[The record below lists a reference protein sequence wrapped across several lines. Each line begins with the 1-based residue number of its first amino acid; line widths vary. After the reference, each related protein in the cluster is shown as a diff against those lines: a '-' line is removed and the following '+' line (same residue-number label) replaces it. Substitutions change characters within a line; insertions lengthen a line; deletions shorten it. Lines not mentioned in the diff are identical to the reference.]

1 MSSFDDL
8 LRRLDAAEDAEW
20 EKEYAKVAVELTR
33 DQAFEVIR
41 SERVYAGWFAF
52 RFDAGPPGEP
62 LPSTQ
67 AAFDAV
73 LLGTNGSPLDA
84 YRVLFG
90 SPPISEEAPAD
101 LRLALLCNAAACALK
116 RGAYWFA
123 TWLAARAG
131 LAAIALGAPERA
143 WHFLDTLSADG
154 RRLPHLDKL
163 AIFEPLRRSEAAQKS
178 LWVRAA
184 ICHLWPGLGVPV
196 VPSLPFPSL
205 ATAEL
210 TFDDTLEELSRVG
223 ATQVRA
229 LVESFVEAM
238 ELAAL
243 ERHADESLV
252 RELRK
257 RAVEGI
263 LEAPTV
269 DDVPVWFHDWAR
281 AVGRSGEVH
290 LARLAG
296 LVLRT
301 AEPDER
307 RLPAVLVL
315 PSARAQDL
323 ELLAE
328 GLDIPELQKLFAEL
342 ISTRGRLPVE
352 AADALVAVALR
363 RHVRHGEALGVLSQY
378 VEQLLSLGAPPGGI
392 VDYVATMMRSL
403 VEDRQRDRVAVRPHF
418 ERLAAAV
425 GRQAGLLSTSGRRLS
440 TVSVER
446 AAEKIEVPEITTG
459 LLEAAT
465 EATEGVPALDLLLLV
480 LALRRALR
488 DSDHKAHW
496 DAALAKLASD
506 AIYTVR
512 EPQLFDLRLR
522 LLDEAIHAAHPQMP
536 VADLYFQRANTRR
549 AVQVGDCRSTE
560 LVLADLR
567 TAIRRARAEGN
578 AGLYAAATAA
588 WVKSLVWG
596 ATADRLDDTDL
607 LSDAASALAEALD
620 LPLESVD
627 KAALH
632 QARAHLVRIRNPKES
647 VADFETALALLMPS
661 ESFWTEIAAEVVATL
676 LRVDRV
682 EEAVRRGTE
691 YLSLA
696 GGNGRGVELGMLH
709 MALGEA
715 LATSGR
721 FNEARR
727 QLENGL
733 ELVRGR
739 DSLNEM
745 VARLNLVR
753 LGLVAGDHTLTEEHL
768 RFLRD
773 NREQLD
779 PQTRQDLEVLEAA
792 AVAARGDAPQHRAAL
807 ARTLSTVSDERVR
820 VGLRLEIARLDLV
833 AGHPVN
839 ELDKLVL
846 VGLNTALDGH
856 SDDVLTDL
864 ICNHGEALTP
874 STRDAV
880 LHWARHR
887 GPSITAR
894 LKHQSGQTHAARSM
908 LRAALA
914 GDLGGR
920 ERLRCTH
927 LLMCLVDNEDHRE
940 RLELCFELERLLDL
954 VEDVPEIRLDLA
966 AGMSLTARNDQGL
979 VLRARAHALRAS
991 EASLTPRERESGHR
1005 TIGETTVNL
1014 LRLAFPLSSASLSH
1028 DASCL
1033 LRELALAEPEASQL
1047 RLAAAQLLLL
1057 PGPLTHPDAVSV
1069 AGRLLELVTA
1079 PPDARTLGELIER
1092 HRVVRDHDAL
1102 TAAAGSTRAE
1112 LRGPF
1117 DEFPSWLVDHVR
1129 GRGRAV
1135 DPELLALAANLLA
1148 TVARVRPDV
1157 ADPLL
1162 ATAIS
1167 VQHKL
1172 SPRPRQEM
1180 LEAVYSAV
1188 QSAGEVGNTSWPRLQ
1203 GVLEGVR
1210 RKHRHPLLS
1219 NVLSATRRS
1228 APPQPREAMS
1238 RQETANERKRASV
1251 VQIGGRQRARDCF
1264 EQGVALMESLRLDPQ
1279 AADAVQRISESR
1291 ALLGEAV
1298 AIARKKRMPELFDF
1312 VVSHGNAWRMSPGL
1326 DIETALRIYESA
1338 AKLDAVPDQEAK
1350 LWKVQADALRLR
1362 GAADDLRR
1370 ADRLLE
1376 RACRVRRGRW
1386 LAETLMSRAQ
1396 VALAHPDLD
1405 EVARQRGAANFVMDA
1420 VRAHRGFGDQDAVVG
1435 FLLHRLAAWE
1445 RAQPNDSTP
1454 ARVRDELKTIYAARA
1469 AQIDA
1474 PVPRVSDR
1482 EIESVIGV
1490 MKHPAGI
1497 AFLEVRARLA
1507 TAAEHSLDPFG
1518 LLDQF
1523 GPSAKEAVAEQMTR
1537 SSLVGHP
1544 DRAEEVLASLAAAP
1558 ADAARPGRLAARAV
1572 LLAYLARIGRR
1583 SVGEVRS
1590 ATAEAIDAIGEI
1602 EDLLVRSTL
1611 VREVAVAWS
1620 PDDHADDPVRDF
1632 ALAAELLRR
1641 CLELEG
1647 GEDNAVGDTLAY
1659 LARAL
1664 RYSPVGDLQ
1673 ANLREAR
1680 RLYTLQLERA
1690 RAADGPDVIANLVH
1704 NLADVESQMGTGNR
1718 LERMRAAERQLEEAA
1733 ATAQSPHKKAQYMAN
1748 LAWERTQLG
1757 AMLGG
1762 AEGRSYLEKALATF
1776 EKVDPALLDDHG
1788 RRNVESNRHVCEA
1801 TLNRLVGGPAAEI
1814 ASWRTYLAKLDEGV
1828 APYSVAT
1835 AKHNLA
1841 SALMFGGDATR
1852 EALSEGLR
1860 LSREAAEVRTLEAN
1874 PRHHW
1879 ETALNIGRALLGA
1892 LTSGRHDLLAL
1903 SPGQAAAEAGMWLRR
1918 AAAAARALGPGEELL
1933 DAAFALV
1940 ALASGAHTP
1949 ERFIEATDEAWAH
1962 VRQASAYL
1970 LLDPPSREREAWAA
1984 TGTAVQLAYRLA
1996 ERSLA
2001 VPSRGLAFVLQGESA
2016 RLVERWIVRA
2026 QQPARRPLQARLSRP
2041 QPVSASTWDAWRSA
2055 VSSRDQRRMADALER
2070 VRETAPAFL
2079 AEEHANDVTWR
2090 WLEARPG
2097 SVAVALVLAEPV
2109 SLALLMQVDEAGER
2123 KTWVLGLVLEP
2134 PPLPLDTL
2142 AGLMRG
2148 AVPDAGAHAVLNE
2161 LAQWVRRGAVEP
2173 IERFLGAPPTAVLWS
2188 PGPGLRLVAPSAVWR
2203 SVPVVGA
2210 TSLVLPDLTSVPSR
2224 RRSSLVVLADPGAST
2239 ADPRLDLRGQGVL
2252 TLEALE
2258 RVAARRGPVRL
2269 LGSVGE
2275 RFGRAL
2281 LGERSVVRDT
2291 PASARDVLLEA
2302 GEHETVVL
2310 VAHGEVETLEDA
2322 AVMCVD
2328 ASGNID
2334 RLNVAQLRLSPD
2346 AFAGATVLLLACEGG
2361 RMGDSLV
2368 DPGGLAG
2375 TLLASGAACVVAPL
2389 WPVRLDAAEQVG
2401 CAVLDSM
2408 AAGDEP
2414 WTVLA
2419 TLQLQA
2425 QASGNSPTI
2434 GRPAPSLSERQA
2446 AQDLQRLAFVAWV
2459 G

>member
-8 LRRLDAAEDAEW
+8 LRRLDAAEAAEW
-20 EKEYAKVAVELTR
+20 EEEYAKAAVELTR
-33 DQAFEVIR
+33 DQAFEVVR
-41 SERVYAGWFAF
+41 SERVYAEWFAF

-73 LLGTNGSPLDA
+73 LFGTDGSPLDA
-84 YRVLFG
+84 YRVVFG
-90 SPPISEEAPAD
+90 SPPIPEEVPAD
-101 LRLALLCNAAACALK
+101 LRLAILCNAAACALK
-116 RGAYWFA
+116 RGASWFA

-143 WHFLDTLSADG
+143 WLFLDGLTVDG
-154 RRLPHLDKL
+154 RRHPHLDKL
-163 AIFEPLRRSEAAQKS
+163 AIFEPLRRSEVAQGS
-178 LWVRAA
+178 PWVRAA
-184 ICHLWPGLGVPV
+184 ICRLWPGLGLPV
-196 VPSLPFPSL
+196 VPSLPFPDF

-210 TFDDTLEELSRVG
+210 SVEDTLDELSRVG

-229 LVESFVEAM
+229 LVESFVEAVG
-238 ELAAL
+238 LAAL
-243 ERHADESLV
+243 EHHADEPLV
-252 RELRK
+252 RELRR
-257 RAVEGI
+257 RAVEGN

-269 DDVPVWFHDWAR
+269 DHVPPWFQDWAR
-281 AVGRSGEVH
+281 AVGRSGEAH

-296 LVLRT
+296 LVLR
-301 AEPDER
+301 
-307 RLPAVLVL
+307 AVDSDDKQLAAMLVL
-315 PSARAQDL
+315 PAARAADL
-323 ELLAE
+323 EVLAE
-328 GLDIPELQKLFAEL
+328 GLDAPELQSLFAEL
-342 ISTRGRLPVE
+342 RSARGLLPVE
-352 AADALVAVALR
+352 AADALVATALP
-363 RHVRHGEALGVLSQY
+363 RHVQHGEALGVLAQH
-378 VEQLLSLGAPPGGI
+378 VEQLQGLGAPPGGI
-392 VDYVATMMRSL
+392 VDHIATMMRTM
-403 VEDRQRDRVAVRPHF
+403 VEDRQRDHAAVRPHF
-418 ERLAAAV
+418 ERLTAEV
-425 GRQAGLLSTSGRRLS
+425 RREAGQLNTAGRRLS
-440 TVSVER
+440 GADIER
-446 AAEKIEVPEITTG
+446 AAAKIGVPEITTG

-465 EATEGVPALDLLLLV
+465 EATGGLPVLDRLLLV
-480 LALRRALR
+480 LALRRAVR
-488 DSDHKAHW
+488 DTDHRRHW
-496 DAALAKLASD
+496 EAPLAKVASD
-506 AIYTVR
+506 AIYTLR

-522 LLDEAIHAAHPQMP
+522 LLDEAIHSAHPLMP
-536 VADLYFQRANTRR
+536 IAELYFQRANTRR
-549 AVQVGDCRSTE
+549 AVRAGDGRSTQ
-560 LVLADLR
+560 LALADLS

-578 AGLYAAATAA
+578 AGLCAAATAA
-588 WVKSLVWG
+588 WVKSLVWSAAEDSSG
-596 ATADRLDDTDL
+596 LPDRL
-607 LSDAASALAEALD
+607 AEAESAIADALD
-620 LPLESVD
+620 LPLEPID
-627 KAALH
+627 EAAVH
-632 QARAHLVRIRNPKES
+632 QARAHLVRMRSPDES
-647 VADFETALALLMPS
+647 VAAFETALALLVPG
-661 ESFWTEIAAEVVATL
+661 EPFWTEIAAEVVATL
-676 LRVDRV
+676 LRVGRV
-682 EEAVRRGTE
+682 EEAVQRGTE

-696 GGNGRGVELGMLH
+696 GGEGRGTELGMLH
-709 MALGEA
+709 LALGEA
-715 LATSGR
+715 LVASGQR
-721 FNEARR
+721 GDAQR

-733 ELVRGR
+733 QLVRGR
-739 DSLNEM
+739 DPLNEAL
-745 VARLNLVR
+745 ARLHLAR
-753 LGLVAGDHTLTEEHL
+753 LGLAAGDHALTEEHL

-773 NREQLD
+773 HREELD
-779 PQTRQDLEVLEAA
+779 SLTRRDLDLLEAA
-792 AVAARGDAPQHRAAL
+792 AVAARGDTAQHRAAL
-807 ARTLSTVSDERVR
+807 ARTLSTVKEERVR

-833 AGHPVN
+833 AGHPVQD
-839 ELDKLVL
+839 LDALVL
-846 VGLNTALDGH
+846 VGLKTELDGH
-856 SDDVLTDL
+856 YGSVLTDL
-864 ICNHGEALTP
+864 ICNHGEELAP
-874 STRDAV
+874 STREEA
-880 LHWARHR
+880 LRWARR
-887 GPSITAR
+887 RRPSVMAR
-894 LKHQSGQTHAARSM
+894 LQHQAGQTDAARAT
-908 LRAALA
+908 LRDALA
-914 GDLGGR
+914 GDVDDH
-920 ERLRCTH
+920 ERLGCTH
-927 LLMCLVDNEDHRE
+927 QLMTLLGDEERPE
-940 RLELCFELERLLDL
+940 RLALCAELERLLDV
-954 VEDVPEIRLDLA
+954 VEDVPHVRLDLA
-966 AGMSLTARNDQGL
+966 AGMWMAASDDLAL
-979 VLRARAHALRAS
+979 VLRARAHALRAM
-991 EASLTPRERESGHR
+991 EASLGPREREFGHR
-1005 TIGETTVNL
+1005 TIGRTTVDV
-1014 LRLAFPLSSASLSH
+1014 LRLSLPLSSPSLAR
-1028 DASCL
+1028 DASRL
-1033 LRELALAEPEASQL
+1033 LEALALAEPEASQL
-1047 RLAAAQLLLL
+1047 RLAAAHLLLL

-1079 PPDARTLGELIER
+1079 LPDARTLSALTER
-1092 HRVVRDHDAL
+1092 LRLVRDYDAL
-1102 TAAAGSTRAE
+1102 TAAAGAMRAE

-1117 DEFPSWLVDHVR
+1117 DDLPSWLVDHVH

-1135 DPELLALAANLLA
+1135 APDDLARAASVLA
-1148 TVARVRPDV
+1148 TVARARPDV

-1162 ATAIS
+1162 AMAIS

-1172 SPRPRQEM
+1172 SARPRQEM
-1180 LEAVYSAV
+1180 LDAVYSAV
-1188 QSAGEVGNTSWPRLQ
+1188 QSAGEVGNAGWPRLR
-1203 GVLEGVR
+1203 GALDGVR
-1210 RKHRHPLLS
+1210 KKHRHPLLS
-1219 NVLSATRRS
+1219 NILSATRRS
-1228 APPQPREAMS
+1228 PPQAREAMS
-1238 RQETANERKRASV
+1238 RQATANERKRASV
-1251 VQIGGRQRARDCF
+1251 VEIGGRQRARDCF
-1264 EQGVALMESLRLDPQ
+1264 EQGVALMESLQLDPH

-1312 VVSHGNAWRMSPGL
+1312 VVSLGNAWRMSPDE
-1326 DIETALRIYESA
+1326 DIEKALRIYESA

-1362 GAADDLRR
+1362 GAPDDLRR

-1420 VRAHRGFGDQDAVVG
+1420 VRAHRGFGEQDAVVG

-1445 RAQPNDSTP
+1445 RAQPNDQTP
-1454 ARVRDELKTIYAARA
+1454 TRIRDELKAIYPARA

-1474 PVPRVSDR
+1474 PVPRVTDR
-1482 EIESVIGV
+1482 EIENVIRV
-1490 MKHPAGI
+1490 MKHPAGM
-1497 AFLEVRARLA
+1497 AFLEVRRRMA
-1507 TAAEHSLDPFG
+1507 TAAERGLDLFG
-1518 LLDQF
+1518 LLDRL
-1523 GPSAKEAVAEQMTR
+1523 GPSAKEAVAEQMAR
-1537 SSLVGHP
+1537 DSLVEHP
-1544 DRAEEVLASLAAAP
+1544 DRVEDLLTTLDDAP
-1558 ADAARPGRLAARAV
+1558 NDPARPGRLSARVV

-1583 SVGEVRS
+1583 SVDAVRS
-1590 ATAEAIDAIGEI
+1590 ATVEAIDSIGEVEELI
-1602 EDLLVRSTL
+1602 VRSTL
-1611 VREVAVAWS
+1611 LREVAVVWS

-1680 RLYTLQLERA
+1680 RLYTLRLERA
-1690 RAADGPDVIANLVH
+1690 RAADCPGVIANLVH
-1704 NLADVESQMGTGNR
+1704 NLADVESQMGTGSR

-1733 ATAQSPHKKAQYMAN
+1733 ATAQSPHKTAQYTAN
-1748 LAWERTQLG
+1748 LAWVRTQIG
-1757 AMLGG
+1757 TTIGG
-1762 AEGRSYLEKALATF
+1762 AEGRRYLEKALATF
-1776 EKVDPALLDDHG
+1776 EKVDPALLDEHG
-1788 RRNVESNRHVCEA
+1788 RRNVEGNRHVCEA
-1801 TLNRLVGGPAAEI
+1801 TLARLVGGPAAEI

-1841 SALMFGGDATR
+1841 NALMFGGDVTR

-1879 ETALNIGRALLGA
+1879 ETALNIGRAFLGT

-1940 ALASGAHTP
+1940 ALASGAPTP

-2026 QQPARRPLQARLSRP
+2026 QQPARRPLQGRLSRP
-2041 QPVSASTWDAWRSA
+2041 HPVSASTWDAWRSA
-2055 VSSRDQRRMADALER
+2055 LSSRDQRRMADALER
-2070 VRETAPAFL
+2070 VREAAPAFL
-2079 AEEHANDVTWR
+2079 SEEHANDVTWR

-2109 SLALLMQVDEAGER
+2109 SLALLMQTDDAGER
-2123 KTWVLGLVLEP
+2123 KTWVLGLELEP

-2148 AVPDAGAHAVLNE
+2148 AVPDAGAHAVLDE

-2173 IERFLGAPPTAVLWS
+2173 IERFLGAPPSAVLWS
-2188 PGPGLRLVAPSAVWR
+2188 PGPALRLVAPSAVWR

-2210 TSLVLPDLTSVPSR
+2210 TSLVLPDLTSAPSR
-2224 RRSSLVVLADPGAST
+2224 RRSSLVVLADPGAET
-2239 ADPRLDLRGQGVL
+2239 PDPRLDLRGQGVL

-2258 RVAARRGPVRL
+2258 RAAARRGPVRL

-2302 GEHETVVL
+2302 AEHETVVL

-2322 AVMCVD
+2322 AVLCLD

-2334 RLNVAQLRLSPD
+2334 RLDVAQLGLFPD
-2346 AFAGATVLLLACEGG
+2346 AFAGATVLLLSCEGG

-2375 TLLASGAACVVAPL
+2375 TLLAAGAACVVAPL

-2401 CAVLDSM
+2401 RAVLDGM
-2408 AAGDEP
+2408 ASGDEP

-2419 TLQLQA
+2419 RLQVQA
-2425 QASGNSPTI
+2425 RGDSPTL
-2434 GRPAPSLSERQA
+2434 GRPAPSLSERRAEQT
-2446 AQDLQRLAFVAWV
+2446 LQRLAFVAWV